1 MEEVMNL
8 VGLVGGSGECI
19 GLGSTSL
26 LEAYVDFIFPELWHP
41 GSSYILVG
49 SAGIFSLKWIW

>member
-1 MEEVMNL
+1 MNL